1 MGIFRKFDEKKQH
14 GAYVKEGE
22 RCEASGDLKGAIE
35 GYTKAIEMRIYKDK
49 PDYMLHYKR
58 ACAYE
63 KMKEMKKAA
72 DDFRVFLSADDRELK
87 ASSLAG
93 AISSF
98 TIGMQRGEAKY
109 CLTEQTFER
118 ILSTYDFD
126 VGYSNE
132 KLYDW
137 GRKFKEASK
146 MLKENPQEATY
157 RMGVVLLL
165 QGKHEE
171 AIQYLDEA
179 IKIKP
184 EDARSH
190 LYRGIARALQRRKG
204 GLFGPSRSA
213 KELNKTKAISD
224 FERVIALRQDDRLI
238 EQAGKWKTSV
248 TGEYPAPP
256 VYTPPP
262 PAAPPATTPTNYC
275 LGCGTPIALGTVFC
289 PRCGRK
295 MG

>member
-1 MGIFRKFDEKKQH
+1 MGFFRKSDERKQH

-22 RCEASGDLKGAIE
+22 EREVSGDLKGAVE
-35 GYTKAIEMRIYKDK
+35 SYTKAIEMRIHKDK

-58 ACAYE
+58 GCAYE
-63 KMKEMKKAA
+63 KLKEMEKAA

-93 AISSF
+93 AISAF
-98 TIGMQRGEAKY
+98 QIGMQRGQAKY
-109 CLTEQTFER
+109 RLTEQTFER
-118 ILSTYDFD
+118 VLSTYEFD
-126 VGYSNE
+126 VGYSNK
-132 KLYDW
+132 KLYDDW

-157 RMGVVLLL
+157 RMGVVRLLEGN
-165 QGKHEE
+165 QKD
-171 AIQYLDEA
+171 AIQRLDEA
-179 IKIKP
+179 IEMNP

-190 LYRGIARALQRRKG
+190 LFRGIAHALQSRKG
-204 GLFGPSRSA
+204 GIFGPSRSA
-213 KELNKTKAISD
+213 KELSKTKAISD

-238 EQAGKWKTSV
+238 EQADKWKISI

-256 VYTPPP
+256 T
-262 PAAPPATTPTNYC
+262 ATSTVTPTNYC
-275 LGCGTPIALGTVFC
+275 PGCGTPIALGTIFC